1 MAIKFAKYYEL
12 TSKDIVLTVFTDS
25 MELYQ
30 SRIKELRAK
39 YGDYNDRDAAVDY
52 HRSLMELKTDSM
64 IELNYLQKK
73 RIHHLKYYTW
83 IEQQSKQLEELDQQ
97 WYDESYWDK
106 IHGVTPEIDKL
117 ITEFNQKTGLL

>member
-1 MAIKFAKYYEL
+1 
-12 TSKDIVLTVFTDS
+12 
-25 MELYQ
+25 
-30 SRIKELRAK
+30 
-39 YGDYNDRDAAVDY
+39 NDRDAAVDY